1 MTNDLKFL
9 IDVVKQASELITD
22 DFQVKAKGN
31 NGDLVTNFDFEI
43 EKFIIDKIKI
53 NYPDFKIVSEE
64 FNSKEGL
71 VDNCFTIDPID
82 GTVNFAHNLPLWGIQ
97 VACIKDGKTCAAV
110 IYLVKLKELFCADE
124 TGAYLN
130 GEKIQ
135 VNSLSM
141 KNGLFVVEG
150 SNRYPSI
157 IKMQKYALKPR
168 VYNCACIDF
177 AWVACG
183 RLNGVIF
190 TNDTIWD
197 YTPGLYI
204 AKQAGAVVINESKSH
219 IAANTPE
226 LAEILR
232 KEVGNESK
240 NK

>member
-1 MTNDLKFL
+1 MTEELKFL
-9 IDVVKQASELITD
+9 TDIVKDASKLITD
-22 DFQVKAKGN
+22 DFQVKAKGSE
-31 NGDLVTNFDFEI
+31 GDLVTNFDFEI
-43 EKFIIDKIKI
+43 EKFIIEKIKKV
-53 NYPDFKIVSEE
+53 YPDFAIVSEE
-64 FNSKEGL
+64 FNSKNGL
-71 VDNCFTIDPID
+71 EKNCFTIDPID
-82 GTVNFAHNLPLWGIQ
+82 GTVNFAHNIPLWGIQ
-97 VACIKDGKTCAAV
+97 VACIKNGEPCAAV
-110 IYLVKLKELFCADE
+110 IYLVKLNELFCADE

-130 GEKIQ
+130 GKKIK
-135 VNSLSM
+135 VNPMYM

-183 RLNGVIF
+183 RLDGVIF
-190 TNDTIWD
+190 TSDTIWD

-204 AKQAGAVVINESKSH
+204 AKQAGAVVINEPKSH

-232 KEVGNESK
+232 KEVGSESK